1 MSSSSSSWLRRASGI
16 SAGAALSYSSSIASL
31 AQTVSPGAG
40 SDEAGLQTARSKVR
54 SKHALK
60 VVGRSS
66 REEMGHV
73 HGDRLADLPL
83 PRKLRDEL
91 IAAGQAEPHHVLPNT
106 GQVSCWMTGPEVAS
120 RVTDLFRIQYQGY
133 ATSKRV

>member
-1 MSSSSSSWLRRASGI
+1 VSSSSSSWLWRASGI

-83 PRKLRDEL
+83 PRKL
-91 IAAGQAEPHHVLPNT
+91 AEAPRHLERYDLRCMISTSGAMQLVMPLAT
-106 GQVSCWMTGPEVAS
+106 TRSRYLALRSGP
-120 RVTDLFRIQYQGY
+120 
-133 ATSKRV
+133 